1 MQPHLVDR
9 RPRRLAPAL
18 AIALTLVAGACG
30 TDPVSPRA
38 EAPLTALP
46 RTLTADERAIVDG
59 STGFAFS
66 LLREVAAT
74 VPADSNLFISPISV
88 SMALGMTMNGT
99 AGETQAQLR
108 RTLGFGDMTLDQA
121 NLAYKDLIALL
132 QGIDRG
138 VDFRIANAIW
148 ARQGFAVRPEFLA
161 RTSASFGAEA
171 QALDFSSPATLT
183 TINDWVKRST
193 NGKIEKILDQ
203 IPGDM
208 VMYLM
213 NAIYFNGNWRSRFDA
228 RQTAPAPFTTATGA
242 TQQVAAMRQ
251 THGFAF
257 YRGTG
262 FRAVDLPYG
271 RGAFTMTVVLP
282 DAATPLADVIAGLDA
297 AAWRRIT
304 AFTDTTQVELQ
315 LPKFKLADEH
325 KLNDPLQAMGIVD
338 AFYADRADF
347 TPLSPVRGL
356 EISEVKHKTFVD
368 VHEEGTEAAAV
379 TSVGIRET
387 SAPPTEPFVVNR
399 PFLFVL
405 RERFSGAI
413 LFVGRIGKLPTQ

>member
-1 MQPHLVDR
+1 MQAHLVDR
-9 RPRRLAPAL
+9 RRRGLAPAL
-18 AIALTLVAGACG
+18 TLALSLVIGACG
-30 TDPVSPRA
+30 NDPVAPRA

-46 RTLTADERAIVDG
+46 RTLTAEERAIVDG
-59 STGFAFS
+59 STGFAFA

-74 VPADSNLFISPISV
+74 VPADSNVFISPISV

-99 AGETQAQLR
+99 AGETQAQFR
-108 RTLGFGDMTLDQA
+108 RTLGFGDLTLDQA

-132 QGIDRG
+132 RGIDRG

-148 ARQGFAVRPEFLA
+148 ARQGFPVRPEFLA
-161 RTSASFGAEA
+161 RTSESFGAEA
-171 QALDFSSPATLT
+171 QALDFSSPASLT

-193 NGKIEKILDQ
+193 NGKIEKILDR
-203 IPGDM
+203 IPADM

-228 RQTAPAPFTTATGA
+228 ALTAPAPFTSATGA
-242 TQQVAAMRQ
+242 TQQAPAMRQ

-257 YRGTG
+257 HREPG

-282 DAATPLADVIAGLDA
+282 DAGKSLAEVIAGLDA
-297 AAWRRIT
+297 ESWRRIT
-304 AFTDTTQVELQ
+304 AFRDTTEVALQ
-315 LPKFKLADEH
+315 LPKFRLADEH
-325 KLNDPLQAMGIVD
+325 KLNEPLKAMGIVD
-338 AFYADRADF
+338 AFDADVADF
-347 TPLSPVRGL
+347 SPLSPITGL

-387 SAPPTEPFVVNR
+387 SAPQTESFIVNR

-405 RERFSGAI
+405 RERFSGAV
-413 LFVGRIGKLPTQ
+413 LFVGRIGKLPIQ